1 MSETFTRCNE
11 LHYSFATADVNILTA
26 LIVGTCHF
34 VAHCGTLS
42 IGHCWRRL
50 SLRIGF
56 FFPLEN
62 LDDLF
67 VADTYIAFN
76 VLAQNPAPFPARL
89 AKYKRVEDMPS
100 RSLDVSTFPPN

>member
-1 MSETFTRCNE
+1 MVHCP
-11 LHYSFATADVNILTA
+11 LA
-26 LIVGTCHF
+26 IVGADCRC
-34 VAHCGTLS
+34 ALA
-42 IGHCWRRL
+42 
-50 SLRIGF
+50 